1 MSTRIIQTA
10 KRNRNQD
17 DLAKHEKQMGTRNSQ
32 EAEFRKGYKEI
43 GKQEYDTSIMVL
55 KMFSKITQ
63 FQLTEQQYIDSIRQL
78 SKQGKPVAESPPG
91 NYEKF

>member
-1 MSTRIIQTA
+1 
-10 KRNRNQD
+10 
-17 DLAKHEKQMGTRNSQ
+17 MGTRNSQ
-32 EAEFRKGYKEI
+32 EAEFRKSYKEI

-78 SKQGKPVAESPPG
+78 SKQGKPVTESPPG